1 MKIKDL
7 FSHFENERQWV
18 DITHPMLSRIT
29 GTIAELSKN
38 EQMMELE
45 FSKWRM
51 TIIGTLEI
59 DV

>member
-18 DITHPMLSRIT
+18 DITHPVLSRIT

-38 EQMMELE
+38 EQIMEME
-45 FSKWRM
+45 VSEWSM
-51 TIIGTLEI
+51 TIIGTLDI